1 MDAPRRALAA
11 VLAAA
16 SALAVLATA
25 SVAGAQAAARP
36 TTQGVPAPV
45 PRAAAQVSSL
55 HALRPEVVDAIRATV
70 TGEMTRLG
78 IPGLSLALGGGG
90 EVRLETAFGWAS
102 IENEVAA
109 TPETVYRLASVSK
122 PMTAV
127 AALQLAARGRLDLD
141 AAAWRYCPAYPP
153 KAWAVTPRL
162 LLCHQGGVRGYR
174 PGEGPETRRFGTVV
188 EGLAFFANDPLA
200 YEPGTAVAYT
210 TYGYNL
216 LGCAVEG
223 AAGRPFAEV
232 LREQVFKP
240 SGMAHTQPEDLRAL
254 VPHRASGYVRSRTGE
269 LLNSPLA
276 DMSYK
281 VPGAGLTGTAPDVVR
296 FGLALLDAR
305 LLSRPMLEQML
316 TPQRTRTGRVTGF
329 GLGLAVG
336 RRGGRREAWHIGGQ
350 EQVSTILYLR
360 PESGLALAMLSNLEK
375 VQDPLLDLA
384 RRVADLAEA
393 DRVYR

>member
-1 MDAPRRALAA
+1 VRALRPVRAALAA
-11 VLAAA
+11 AALALAAPRPGA
-16 SALAVLATA
+16 AE
-25 SVAGAQAAARP
+25 SVRPAPQAPAAAR
-36 TTQGVPAPV
+36 
-45 PRAAAQVSSL
+45 AAVQVASVE
-55 HALRPEVVDAIRATV
+55 ALPPEAAEAMRSAVSE
-70 TGEMTRLG
+70 EMTRLG

-90 EVRLETAFGWAS
+90 EIRLETAFGWACV
-102 IENEVAA
+102 ENEVAA
-109 TPETVYRLASVSK
+109 TPDTVYRLASISK
-122 PMTAV
+122 PVTAV
-127 AALQLAARGRLDLD
+127 AALQLAGKRRLDLD
-141 AAAWRYCPAYPP
+141 APVWRYCPAYPP
-153 KAWAVTPRL
+153 KPWTVTPRL
-162 LLCHQGGVRGYR
+162 LLAHQGGVRGYR
-174 PGEGPETRRFGTVV
+174 PGEPPQTRHYATVA
-188 EGLAFFANDPLA
+188 EGLMLFASDPLA

-210 TYGYNL
+210 TYGYCL

-232 LREQVFKP
+232 LREQVLEP
-240 SGMAHTQPEDLRAL
+240 ASMSHTAPENLQL
-254 VPHRASGYVRSRTGE
+254 IVPHRASGYRRGRTGE
-269 LLNSPLA
+269 LVNSPLA

-281 VPGAGLTGTAPDVVR
+281 VPGGGLVGTAPDVVR
-296 FGLALLDAR
+296 FGLALLNGR

-316 TPQRTRTGRVTGF
+316 TPQRTRRGRVTGF

-360 PESGLALAMLSNLEK
+360 PESGLVLAMLSNLEK